1 MNEEISRREEELED
15 QKAGEPAAVESE
27 TEQTDAVEAPVDGQE
42 AEKPE
47 AEESAAGEEPE
58 PEESVAE
65 EAEADKEAPAEES
78 AADEPAP
85 EEPAGDEPV
94 AAEEPEPEESVA
106 DDAAEEAT
114 PAEEPATEEPAP
126 EEPAAEE
133 AEAEKAPAEEAVSEE
148 EAAESSDTGEAA
160 EQLPDKTAAEA
171 ARAEEEAKSAR
182 MRWYVVHTYSGR
194 ENKVRETI
202 ERMIKNSDMQD
213 LFGKV
218 LVATEEVA
226 EMKKGKKK
234 VSQRKLF
241 PSYILIEMEMT
252 DEGWA
257 MIESVPGVTH
267 FVGEGKKPFPIP
279 KKEVDRILGRM
290 TKKEGVVP
298 EVPFTIGEHVR
309 VIDGPFADFTGIV
322 DEINPE
328 RGKMKVLV
336 SIFGRETPVEL
347 DFLQV
352 KGL

>member
-1 MNEEISRREEELED
+1 MTGFAPKERVGRKEMNEDISKKEEKL
-15 QKAGEPAAVESE
+15 
-27 TEQTDAVEAPVDGQE
+27 
-42 AEKPE
+42 
-47 AEESAAGEEPE
+47 
-58 PEESVAE
+58 
-65 EAEADKEAPAEES
+65 
-78 AADEPAP
+78 
-85 EEPAGDEPV
+85 
-94 AAEEPEPEESVA
+94 
-106 DDAAEEAT
+106 
-114 PAEEPATEEPAP
+114 

-133 AEAEKAPAEEAVSEE
+133 ASDEKPEAVETAAEEASDEKPEAVETEAE
-148 EAAESSDTGEAA
+148 EASDEKPEAEEQAA
-160 EQLPDKTAAEA
+160 EEPAAGPAQDEEADTPADESVVA
-171 ARAEEEAKSAR
+171 ARAAEIALAEALKAKEDEKASR

-194 ENKVRETI
+194 ENKVRDTI
-202 ERMIKNSDMQD
+202 ERMIKNSGMED

-218 LVATEEVA
+218 LVAIEEVA
-226 EMKKGKKK
+226 EMKKGKKRI
-234 VSQRKLF
+234 SQRKLF

-252 DEGWA
+252 DEGWS

-298 EVPFTIGEHVR
+298 EVPFTVGEHVS